1 MLELASMANSHFQP
15 PPISSEQPFW
25 KRRWVILVATVLL
38 TALVGSFTNEIVSRL
53 LNSGG
58 DQSKPTVTQNE
69 AVAAQQEKDRQTKVA
84 SEKVA
89 AEKAA
94 AVERDGIS
102 PVKRGPNVP
111 PDDFTSLFNGKTLDG
126 WRGDPQF
133 WKVIDGAIV
142 GESPAG
148 FGGYLVSR
156 LQYKNFVLKLKFKL
170 HRGNSG
176 INFRSQ
182 RHPQQPN
189 GMIGSQAEICHV
201 RGLPVLK
208 GKDLVT
214 GAIYGERNGR
224 GVIADMPE
232 SLKPTILA
240 STRKVDWSDYVI
252 TALGDR
258 IAIEVNGYTTIDF
271 RDAKGEKEGHFGLQL
286 HHSGGTKISFKDIF
300 IKELPE

>member
-1 MLELASMANSHFQP
+1 
-15 PPISSEQPFW
+15 
-25 KRRWVILVATVLL
+25 
-38 TALVGSFTNEIVSRL
+38 
-53 LNSGG
+53 
-58 DQSKPTVTQNE
+58 
-69 AVAAQQEKDRQTKVA
+69 
-84 SEKVA
+84 
-89 AEKAA
+89 
-94 AVERDGIS
+94 
-102 PVKRGPNVP
+102 
-111 PDDFTSLFNGKTLDG
+111 LFNGKTLDG

-170 HRGNSG
+170 HHGNSG

-182 RHPQQPN
+182 PNPQRPN
-189 GMIGSQAEICHV
+189 GMIGSQAEICHI
-201 RGLPVLK
+201 RGLPLLK

-214 GAIYGERNGR
+214 GAIAAEGNGR
-224 GVIADMPE
+224 GVIADMSE
-232 SLKPTILA
+232 SLKPSILA

-286 HHSGGTKISFKDIF
+286 HGTGTKISFKDIF
-300 IKELPE
+300 IKALPE